1 MRRQLLLAT
10 CVVAIAAA
18 PALADSAT
26 APVVTLPP
34 SAARV
39 ISWKPKA
46 WLPPYSLLQSVAGMR
61 VSVDPVTGLFEMP
74 TDTALEELARVGID
88 APVQVDLRADGSR
101 RAHLDD
107 RFADFAVIRIGA
119 NGRPHWTCVHSK
131 DEAEA
136 YVKAGREPVS
146 VPLPLPGTTW
156 EVK

>member
-1 MRRQLLLAT
+1 MRAQLLLAT
-10 CVVAIAAA
+10 FMVAVAVA
-18 PALADSAT
+18 PVFADST
-26 APVVTLPP
+26 TSPTVTLPP

-39 ISWKPKA
+39 LSWKPKP
-46 WLPPYSLLQSVAGMR
+46 WLPPYALLQARAGMR

-88 APVQVDLRADGSR
+88 APVRVDLRADGSR

-107 RFADFAVIRIGA
+107 RFAEFAVIRLGA
-119 NGRPHWTCVHSK
+119 DGRPRWTCVHSK
-131 DEAEA
+131 SEAEA
-136 YVKAGREPVS
+136 FVKSGREPVS